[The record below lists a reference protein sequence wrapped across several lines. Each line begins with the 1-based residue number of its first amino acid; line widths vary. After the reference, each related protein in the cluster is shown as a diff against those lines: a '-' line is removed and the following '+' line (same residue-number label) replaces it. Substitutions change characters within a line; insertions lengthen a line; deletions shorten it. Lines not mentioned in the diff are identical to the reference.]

1 MEFRTKRKSV
11 KSRARPGSAGY
22 RLEFAESSCTK
33 SSTSKLPSRDLCFL
47 PHFGYIAERA
57 PWGMKAPEIPREVTQ
72 WHCTWPARAIKR
84 TLRAFLCYSTR
95 GSIGLLRCWQL
106 FAFSSQLPVTP
117 RQVGLSIWRQLCR
130 LELWVF
136 PIPGRSSRV
145 AAPRR
150 IASPFLMEAYPQD

>member
-1 MEFRTKRKSV
+1 MEFWSKRKSV
-11 KSRARPGSAGY
+11 KSRARPGSAGH

-72 WHCTWPARAIKR
+72 WHCTWPARAIER

-95 GSIGLLRCWQL
+95 GNMSLLRCWQSSP
-106 FAFSSQLPVTP
+106 FSSQLLVML
-117 RQVGLSIWRQLCR
+117 RQVGPSIWPQVCR

-136 PIPGRSSRV
+136 LIPGRSSRV

-150 IASPFLMEAYPQD
+150 IASWFLMEACPRD